1 MSDKI
6 KGLDSFF
13 KKLNNLPAG
22 ITKDV
27 AKQVKREGKT
37 VQAAAK
43 MKCPVNRYGH
53 GGELRQSI
61 KEKTEIEDSLVKS
74 TVFTNKKYAGYVE
87 FGTGPV
93 GQEHHEGISPEVNP
107 AYTQEGWVYH
117 NDDLDEFF
125 YTKGQPA
132 RPYMYPAL
140 KDYEDIAAAN
150 IKKAAKNGLKK
161 VCK

>member
-43 MKCPVNRYGH
+43 MLSPVQS
-53 GGELRQSI
+53 GELRQSI
-61 KEKTEIEDSLVKS
+61 KEKTELLEDGAVRS

-107 AYTQEGWVYH
+107 AYSQKGWSYY
-117 NDDLDEFF
+117 DAELDAFIH
-125 YTKGQPA
+125 TRGQPA
-132 RPYMYPAL
+132 QPFLYPAL
-140 KDYEDIAAAN
+140 KDYEKTATKN
-150 IKKAAKNGLKK
+150 IKSAIKAGLKK
-161 VCK
+161 ECK